1 MEHDIYECFDA
12 FLQKT
17 VIEKT
22 GMFFTNDY
30 PTQNQEIFT
39 SDNLENLVN
48 LYVKNPIDKQKSNE
62 IFDPKKD
69 NPSFEDKVKEQLKN
83 TSDVVKR
90 VFGHLMWLQYLP
102 ASKPAIKSD
111 YGKSKCEQ
119 IEKITGLKVSYC
131 LDGVAVY

>member
-62 IFDPKKD
+62 IFDPKK
-69 NPSFEDKVKEQLKN
+69 
-83 TSDVVKR
+83 
-90 VFGHLMWLQYLP
+90 
-102 ASKPAIKSD
+102 A
-111 YGKSKCEQ
+111 
-119 IEKITGLKVSYC
+119 
-131 LDGVAVY
+131 VARYA